1 LHLASGEL
9 LLRLPDDPEPGT
21 VARVLELDG
30 TFRAD
35 RPLVLGGDHSLA
47 AATWK
52 GVGRALGTAPGLI
65 WIDAHLGAT
74 LISMG
79 VIVAFIIIYNVMK
92 IVPNAGFSPEDYSST
107 GRGR

>member
-1 LHLASGEL
+1 LI
-9 LLRLPDDPEPGT
+9 R
-21 VARVLELDG
+21 
-30 TFRAD
+30 
-35 RPLVLGGDHSLA
+35 
-47 AATWK
+47 
-52 GVGRALGTAPGLI
+52 I